1 MQDSPAQRWVLRIF
15 NGPLQ
20 GCEFQL
26 TERRT
31 LFVVGSQGRF
41 CDQEHPLSV
50 PADAIYVP
58 LERDGLNFEI
68 HIKDNVDNGVFLRV
82 LAEDAADERVC
93 KAQCLES
100 VGGLRFALRA
110 DDETWD
116 ESVLNSAA
124 QPQPQP
130 VPGSILSPAAFP
142 RWGMGL
148 AGVVVFALIAGAWY
162 LTRPNPVDDIQALI
176 AGAGADYVVLRGS
189 DHRVYVFAASERDAN
204 WGRQVLA
211 RNPVGSSTRLMT
223 PNNESQR
230 LEWLLLDAEPALA
243 YHRIDLSDPA
253 VPRLLVS
260 NQRNLLTPALHQRLT
275 QTLLK
280 AAPYARDVVIEGR
293 DDWMLARQAEQG
305 LERLAVPYHR
315 QVGPDGVT
323 FSLEGS
329 LQDTEIEAV
338 RAYVSGF
345 YQQWGD
351 RYVHFAIE
359 LKDDWLKGKS
369 FQYGPN
375 GYVKMAPS
383 SWYFPKPI

>member
-1 MQDSPAQRWVLRIF
+1 MQDSPTQQWVLRIF

-31 LFVVGSQGRF
+31 LFVVGTQERF
-41 CDQEHPLSV
+41 CDPDHPLSV
-50 PADAIYVP
+50 PVDAIYVP

-68 HIKDNVDNGVFLRV
+68 LIKDNLDNGVFLRV
-82 LAEDAADERVC
+82 LAEGSTDERVC
-93 KAQCLES
+93 SAQCLES

-110 DDETWD
+110 HDEAWD
-116 ESVLNSAA
+116 EAVLNAA
-124 QPQPQP
+124 DQPQP
-130 VPGSILSPAAFP
+130 VPGAVTPSAAFP

-148 AGVVVFALIAGAWY
+148 AIVVVLALAVGGWLIA
-162 LTRPNPVDDIQALI
+162 RPNPVDDIQALI
-176 AGAGADYVVLRGS
+176 AGAGADFVVLRGS
-189 DHRVYVFAASERDAN
+189 DHRLYVFAASERDAS
-204 WGRQVLA
+204 WGRQVLG
-211 RNPVGSSTRLMT
+211 RNPIGSSTRLTT
-223 PNNESQR
+223 PYIESQR
-230 LEWLLLDAEPALA
+230 LERLLLDVEPALA
-243 YHRIDLSDPA
+243 YHRVDLSDPA

-260 NQRNLLTPALHQRLT
+260 NQRNVLTPDRHQRLIE
-275 QTLLK
+275 TLLK
-280 AAPYARDVVIEGR
+280 AAPYARDVVIDGR
-293 DDWMLARQAEQG
+293 DDWMLASQAEQG
-305 LERLAVPYHR
+305 LVRLAVPYHR
-315 QVGPDGVT
+315 QAGPDGVT

-351 RYVHFAIE
+351 RYVHFAVE

-369 FQYGPN
+369 FQYGPH